1 MIAPLPPSEGQ
12 NGHEDRAAI
21 PLEHAQTPLW
31 DELNQH
37 LEEHGHLDLQGLRD
51 ELERSPWRSTPAG
64 TALYRC
70 LESRDSA
77 ELLTLAHRLGR
88 EWLAAG

>member
-1 MIAPLPPSEGQ
+1 MTESRLPQPADDGARS
-12 NGHEDRAAI
+12 AI
-21 PLEHAQTPLW
+21 PLDHEQAPLW

-37 LEEHGHLDLQGLRD
+37 LEEHGRLDLQVLRD
-51 ELERSPWRSTPAG
+51 ELERSPWRTSPAG
-64 TALYRC
+64 DALQRTVDRS
-70 LESRDSA
+70 EPA